1 MPCYGSGACAH
12 LRSHSGIGAG
22 LVFTSVPTASEF
34 TIPPEAFRCLLLER
48 LRLPLQFTE
57 RLCEGCGRD
66 LDARGC
72 HRAACPR
79 SGRLRIRAGP
89 MERMIARVCREA
101 GATVRWNVYLRDLNV
116 GVRAADERRLEIL
129 AQGLPCFNGVQLAVD
144 ATLRC
149 ALSTSGAPRP
159 RAAREDG
166 AALDDA
172 RVQKEQTYPE
182 LVGNGQCQL
191 VVLGFETG
199 GRWSAE
205 AYAFVWELAKAKARG
220 VPTYLRFSAAL
231 AWQKR
236 WMTMISV
243 ATFTS
248 FAHSLILP
256 KQPLACAGIQ
266 AADVAPDLADLFG
279 RDAPLGGSHLPLR
292 G

>member
-1 MPCYGSGACAH
+1 MPCYGS
-12 LRSHSGIGAG
+12 
-22 LVFTSVPTASEF
+22 E
-34 TIPPEAFRCLLLER
+34 
-48 LRLPLQFTE
+48 
-57 RLCEGCGRD
+57 
-66 LDARGC
+66 
-72 HRAACPR
+72 
-79 SGRLRIRAGP
+79 
-89 MERMIARVCREA
+89 
-101 GATVRWNVYLRDLNV
+101 
-116 GVRAADERRLEIL
+116 
-129 AQGLPCFNGVQLAVD
+129 
-144 ATLRC
+144 
-149 ALSTSGAPRP
+149 
-159 RAAREDG
+159 
-166 AALDDA
+166 
-172 RVQKEQTYPE
+172 KEQTYPD

-191 VVLGFETG
+191 VVFGLETG

-220 VPTYLRFSAAL
+220 VPTYLRFAAAL
-231 AWQKR
+231 AWQKC